1 MDRAVIEQKLEAL
14 RRCLQRLEKKRPAT
28 VEALR
33 EDEDVQDILTFNL
46 TRAVQLCVDIGM
58 HIIAD
63 QESAPPET
71 MGETFDV
78 LARTGV
84 LERDLADRMKKA
96 VGFRNIA
103 VHSYGTIDW
112 TIVHVVASI
121 HLGDFREFA
130 KAISG
135 ALGQD

>member
-1 MDRAVIEQKLEAL
+1 MDRAIIEQKLEAL
-14 RRCLQRLEKKRPAT
+14 RRCQQRLRKKQPAT

-33 EDEDVQDILTFNL
+33 EDEDVQEILTFNL
-46 TRAVQLCVDIGM
+46 TRAVQLCVDIGI
-58 HIIAD
+58 HIIAE
-63 QESAPPET
+63 QESTPPET

-84 LERDLADRMKKA
+84 LGQDLADRMKKA

-103 VHSYGTIDW
+103 VHNYGTIDW
-112 TIVHVVASI
+112 TIVHTVVSV
-121 HLGDFREFA
+121 HLDDFGEFA

-135 ALGQD
+135 LLDQD